1 MENKKK
7 KRYGIVAAL
16 LLLVLAAGV
25 GTWAWLQATDQV
37 TNEFT
42 VGSIGKPEVKPDPD
56 HPDKPGT
63 DPTDPSVD
71 GYLFETKWVKDSK
84 MIPDTDINKNP
95 NVGIGKDSDKSY
107 VFIYVKNAIVKD
119 GEGALAKTP
128 YFNLKNGWE
137 PVAADQV
144 KTNGNEG
151 QYVSGLFMY
160 TAGGTGTPAELT
172 PADGKAAYTGELF
185 SVVHIPA
192 AMNNTDVVQSP
203 AKPTMTVSCYI
214 FGADQGDAANAVAQA
229 KEWAKTQSY
238 PPPTEIPARSPSP
251 FSDRDLGSPL
261 IDDWR
266 T

>member
-1 MENKKK
+1 MSAAA
-7 KRYGIVAAL
+7 RAVAGEVDFRKEEDDGKQEEKAL
-16 LLLVLAAGV
+16 RHRCRPAAAGTGCGV

-84 MIPDTDINKNP
+84 MIPNTDINKNP

-160 TAGGTGTPAELT
+160 TAGGTRHSCS
-172 PADGKAAYTGELF
+172 AY
-185 SVVHIPA
+185 P
-192 AMNNTDVVQSP
+192 
-203 AKPTMTVSCYI
+203 
-214 FGADQGDAANAVAQA
+214 
-229 KEWAKTQSY
+229 
-238 PPPTEIPARSPSP
+238 R
-251 FSDRDLGSPL
+251 
-261 IDDWR
+261 
-266 T
+266 

>member
-1 MENKKK
+1 MENKRK
-7 KRYGIVAAL
+7 KRYGIIAA

-25 GTWAWLQATDQV
+25 GTYAWLQATDQV
-37 TNEFT
+37 KNEFT

-63 DPTDPSVD
+63 VPTDPSVD
-71 GYLFETKWVKDSK
+71 GYLFETKWTNNSK

-128 YFNLKNGWE
+128 YFTLNNNWK
-137 PVAADQV
+137 PVADDQV
-144 KTNGNEG
+144 TTNGTGG

-160 TAGGTGTPAELT
+160 TAGGTGQPAQLT

-185 SVVHIPA
+185 STVHIPA
-192 AMNNTDVVQSP
+192 AMNSTDVVTDP
-203 AKPTMTVSCYI
+203 AMTVSCYI
-214 FGADQGDAANAVAQA
+214 FGADQGDAQNAIEQA
-229 KEWAKTQSY
+229 KAWVNDPNNHLK
-238 PPPTEIPARSPSP
+238 
-251 FSDRDLGSPL
+251 
-261 IDDWR
+261 
-266 T
+266 

>member
-7 KRYGIVAAL
+7 KRYGIIAAL

-25 GTWAWLQATDQV
+25 GTYAWLSATDSK

-42 VGSIGKPEVKPDPD
+42 VGSVDKPEVKPDPD
-56 HPDKPGT
+56 QPNKPGT

-71 GYLFETKWVKDSK
+71 GYLFETKWTDNSK

-128 YFNLKNGWE
+128 YFNLNNGWK
-137 PVAADQV
+137 PVADDQV
-144 KTNGNEG
+144 KTNGIDD

-160 TAGGTGTPAELT
+160 TADGTSTPAELT

-185 SVVHIPA
+185 STVHIPA
-192 AMNNTDVVQSP
+192 AMNNTDVVTNP
-203 AKPTMTVSCYI
+203 AMKVSCYI
-214 FGADQGDAANAVAQA
+214 FGADQGGAQNAIAQA
-229 KEWAKTQSY
+229 KEWAKTQ
-238 PPPTEIPARSPSP
+238 A
-251 FSDRDLGSPL
+251 
-261 IDDWR
+261 
-266 T
+266 

>member
-25 GTWAWLQATDQV
+25 GTYAWLSATDSK

-56 HPDKPGT
+56 QPDKPGPDST
-63 DPTDPSVD
+63 DPTVD
-71 GYLFETKWVKDSK
+71 GYLFETKWDENEEHK
-84 MIPDTDINKNP
+84 MVPGSSMDKNP
-95 NVGIGKDSDKSY
+95 NVGIGKDSDASY

-128 YFNLKNGWE
+128 YFTLNSNWK
-137 PVAADQV
+137 PVATDQV
-144 KTNGNEG
+144 KDNGTDD

-160 TAGGTGTPAELT
+160 TAGGADQPAKLT

-185 SVVHIPA
+185 STVHIPA
-192 AMNNTDVVQSP
+192 AMNSTDVVANP
-203 AKPTMTVSCYI
+203 AMTVSCYI
-214 FGADQGDAANAVAQA
+214 FGADQGDANNAITQA
-229 KEWAKTQSY
+229 KAWVA
-238 PPPTEIPARSPSP
+238 
-251 FSDRDLGSPL
+251 DLNS
-261 IDDWR
+261 
-266 T
+266 

>member
-7 KRYGIVAAL
+7 KRYGIIAAL

-25 GTWAWLQATDQV
+25 GTYAWLSATDSK

-56 HPDKPGT
+56 QPNKPGT
-63 DPTDPSVD
+63 DPTNPSVD
-71 GYLFETKWVKDSK
+71 GYLFETKWTDNSK

-128 YFNLKNGWE
+128 YFNLNNDWK
-137 PVAADQV
+137 PVADDQV
-144 KTNGNEG
+144 QTNGTDG

-160 TAGGTGTPAELT
+160 TADGTSTPAELT

-185 SVVHIPA
+185 STVHIPA
-192 AMNNTDVVQSP
+192 AMNNTDVVTNP
-203 AKPTMTVSCYI
+203 AMTVSCYI
-214 FGADQGDAANAVAQA
+214 FGADQGDAQNAIAQA
-229 KEWAKTQSY
+229 KEWAKTQ
-238 PPPTEIPARSPSP
+238 AQA
-251 FSDRDLGSPL
+251 
-261 IDDWR
+261 
-266 T
+266 